1 MFSSVEAESL
11 KSEALNPEAIR
22 IAQHFQLQ
30 TFSLQLLL

>member
-11 KSEALNPEAIR
+11 KSEALKLEAIR

-30 TFSLQLLL
+30 TLSLQLLL